1 MWSNTLLVIIIQYVW
16 LEVSKLVWRKTHI
29 FLVYRNYKIFVEN
42 EFLKDLSYAPFNK
55 VEYVDDPNDALKIW
69 YNLFNAILN
78 KHAPIVAKRVKRD
91 KQPEWYNTE
100 VQYARQMRDT
110 FKQLDMWA
118 ENKFWRNRTKQILD
132 DHETKQNLQKMI

>member
-55 VEYVDDPNDALKIW
+55 VEYVDEPNDALKIW

-118 ENKFWRNRTKQILD
+118 ENKFWRNRTKQIFD